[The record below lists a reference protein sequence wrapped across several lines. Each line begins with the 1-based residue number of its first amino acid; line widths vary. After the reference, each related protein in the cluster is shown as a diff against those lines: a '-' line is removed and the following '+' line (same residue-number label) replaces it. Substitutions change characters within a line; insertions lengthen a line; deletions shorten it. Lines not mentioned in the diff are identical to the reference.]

1 MTEEIKKEF
10 EKRFCKHNQIS
21 PYDWN
26 HWEADYNVPI
36 DVSAKMVWQFIE
48 QKLTEAIKQAKV
60 EENERF
66 KTNFVKAIES
76 AQDHGNILFNELNK
90 YKGFN
95 DWVGKNNKYDADKVE
110 LRRFIISCFKL
121 FASEIKC
128 KILEPESTN

>member
-1 MTEEIKKEF
+1 MVEEIKKEF
-10 EKRFCKHNQIS
+10 DEKFVNGDFTYFYCKDDEN
-21 PYDWN
+21 
-26 HWEADYNVPI
+26 EL
-36 DVSAKMVWQFIE
+36 WQFIE
-48 QKLTEAIKQAKV
+48 QKLTESVKQAKI

-95 DWVGKNNKYDADKVE
+95 DWVGKNNKYDADKE
-110 LRRFIISCFKL
+110 DLRRFIISCFKL

>member
-1 MTEEIKKEF
+1 MLEEIKKEF
-10 EKRFCKHNQIS
+10 DCLPIKKNLYDTDEGQTFIAELIAVDKRNL
-21 PYDWN
+21 
-26 HWEADYNVPI
+26 
-36 DVSAKMVWQFIE
+36 WQFIE
-48 QKLTEAIKQAKV
+48 QKLIEAIKQAKV

-95 DWVGKNNKYDADKVE
+95 DWVGKNNKYDADKE
-110 LRRFIISCFKL
+110 DLRRFIISCFKL